1 MPSTSSGEGP
11 LKVVIAATGCARA
24 LRTPSPPAPSP
35 RIVQTPVSHVR
46 VWLSYGG
53 ALDSAVDRQGAG
65 RSARPGA
72 RPRGARH
79 PLPPAHLR
87 GARRGG
93 QPGGTGAAVA
103 RHRPR
108 RSRGR
113 VAAQQNGRAHV
124 STPI

>member
-1 MPSTSSGEGP
+1 MPSTSSSEGP
-11 LKVVIAATGCARA
+11 LKEVIAATGCARA

-79 PLPPAHLR
+79 PRSEEHTSEIQTR
-87 GARRGG
+87 MRISY
-93 QPGGTGAAVA
+93 AVFCLNKNKKQ
-103 RHRPR
+103 
-108 RSRGR
+108 
-113 VAAQQNGRAHV
+113 QQN
-124 STPI
+124 